1 MSLKAF
7 LITGLVALVL
17 ALALLFSTKSLWKT
31 QDELVAVQA
40 SVTTL
45 QDLNRQAQQNYADLQ
60 TRVVSLEQ
68 FKVEFRN
75 DLADAVKKYP
85 RNLDARAEQPVV
97 DVLCKRLRCAP
108 GVSDQARAVRTP

>member
-7 LITGLVALVL
+7 LITGLVALLL
-17 ALALLFSTKSLWKT
+17 ALALLASTRSLWKT
-31 QDELVAVQA
+31 QSELTVVQGQ
-40 SVTTL
+40 VTTL
-45 QDLNRQAQQNYADLQ
+45 AQANREAAAQYADLQ
-60 TRVVSLEQ
+60 TRIVSLEQ

-75 DLADAVKKYP
+75 DLADAIKKYP

-108 GVSDQARAVRTP
+108 GISDQPRAVRTP